1 MVLRVLRGVAGLLL
15 WAQASMAGAVL
26 NIEII
31 GAGEHQIPIAIVPF
45 GGDDKLAQ
53 AINEVVTG
61 DLQRSGLF
69 RLVDP
74 TGKSPHE
81 PAEVSY
87 PDWQVR
93 GAEALAIGTVAAQP
107 NGRIEA
113 RFRLLD
119 VVKQTELTGQAVS
132 ASENQIRAIGH
143 RIADMIYE
151 KLTGDRGV
159 FSTRIAYV
167 NRQGRNFRLIV
178 ADSDGHNEQTVLAQN
193 EPIMSP
199 AWSPDGSHLAY
210 VSFETGHAVVYVQ
223 SLYTNQRMVL
233 ADFRGSNSAPAW
245 SPDGRQLAIVL
256 TRDGSSQVYL
266 VRPDGSGMRRIT
278 FSGAI
283 DTEPNFSPDGQS
295 LLFTSD
301 RGGSAQIYRM
311 SVDGDLA
318 QRMTFGDGTNFSPR
332 HSPDGKGFVFAHL
345 DNGRFYV
352 AIQDFQTGQVSLLT
366 EGGWEKKPS
375 FAPNGKLILF
385 ASEARGRGILATV
398 SSDGRVK
405 QHMFTQS
412 GDAREPVWG
421 PYP

>member
-1 MVLRVLRGVAGLLL
+1 MFMRFIRGILGLLL
-15 WAQASMAGAVL
+15 LAQASVASAVL
-26 NIEII
+26 SIEII
-31 GAGEHQIPIAIVPF
+31 GAGEHQIPVAIVPF
-45 GGDDKLAQ
+45 GGDAGLAQ
-53 AINEVVTG
+53 TINEVVVA

-74 TGKSPHE
+74 AGKFPHE

-93 GAEALAIGTVAAQP
+93 GADALAIGTVKAEAD
-107 NGRIEA
+107 GRIEA
-113 RFRLLD
+113 SFRLLD
-119 VVKQTELTGQAVS
+119 VPKETELTGQRVS
-132 ASENQIRAIGH
+132 ANAGQVRAVAH
-143 RIADMIYE
+143 RIADLIYE
-151 KLTGDRGV
+151 NLTGDKGV

-167 NRQGRNFRLIV
+167 NRQEKRFTLVV
-178 ADSDGHNEQTVLAQN
+178 ADSDGYNEQVILSQN

-223 SLYTNQRMVL
+223 SLYTNQRKVL
-233 ADFRGSNSAPAW
+233 ADFRGSNSAPSW
-245 SPDGRQLAIVL
+245 SPDGRQLAVVL
-256 TRDGSSQVYL
+256 TRDGSSQIYL
-266 VRPDGSGMRRIT
+266 IRPDGSGLRRIT

-283 DTEPNFSPDGQS
+283 DTEPNFSPDGQT

-311 SVDGDLA
+311 PVGEGPVERL
-318 QRMTFGDGTNFSPR
+318 TFGEGTNFSPR
-332 HSPDGKGFVFAHL
+332 HSPDGKSFIFAHR
-345 DNGRFYV
+345 DNGKFHI
-352 AIQDFQTGQVSLLT
+352 ATQDFQTGQMEFLT

-375 FAPNGKLILF
+375 FAPNGKLVLF

-421 PYP
+421 P